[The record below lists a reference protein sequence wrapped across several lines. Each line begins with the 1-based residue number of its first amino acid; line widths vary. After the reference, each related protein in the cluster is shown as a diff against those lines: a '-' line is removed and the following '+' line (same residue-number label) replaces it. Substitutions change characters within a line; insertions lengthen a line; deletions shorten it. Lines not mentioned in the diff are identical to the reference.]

1 MTDTILRGSRL
12 VWRALLLRCPECGGR
27 EIFTTWFRMRAT
39 CPTCALPLDRGERGY
54 QVGSYMVN
62 IIATELLFMA
72 VFLGVLRATWP
83 TPPWTLLQYGGP
95 ALMVLAPIVLY
106 PFTKTAFLAVDLM
119 VRPASTPN
127 LGEDH
132 RGHPRTLLAAAL
144 ALLAGGGL
152 EAQGLPPLRA
162 INPITAS
169 RSALGFEG
177 FMPATAGWRW
187 ALTVDHAS
195 LLESETRPT
204 ESLLFDGEVT
214 RAELTLQRTV
224 GRRAFVTVRVPVERA
239 GGGFLDGFVDWW
251 HGLFGFDRFVT
262 DTRPNGVYDF
272 RLREP
277 DGTQR
282 AWEAGST
289 SLGDVRIGAG
299 MRHSRR
305 WQTVLTAA
313 LPTSGRP
320 DGFRRGTVGL
330 AVTTTGGSH
339 LGSER
344 LWWEGSA
351 GLGFTPAAGELA
363 ARQRTW
369 FAMASSGLRWRVLGQ
384 QSIYA
389 NAVLH
394 SSAYRD
400 TGLSMLGGNDLTL
413 DYGFLLRP
421 GRGPEILLGM
431 TEDLFPYGPAVD
443 FSFRL
448 GGRW

>member
-1 MTDTILRGSRL
+1 MG
-12 VWRALLLRCPECGGR
+12 RALRLRCPECGGR
-27 EIFTTWFRMRAT
+27 GIFASWFRMRAT
-39 CPTCALPLDRGERGY
+39 CPACALPLDRGERGY

-62 IIATELLFMA
+62 IIAAELLFVA
-72 VFLGVLRATWP
+72 VFLGVLAATWP
-83 TPPWTLLQYGGP
+83 TPPWTVLQYGGA
-95 ALMVLAPIVLY
+95 ALMVIAPILLY
-106 PFTKTAFLAVDLM
+106 PFTKTVFLAVDLM

-127 LGEDH
+127 VSEVH
-132 RGHPRTLLAAAL
+132 RGHPSALLAAAM
-144 ALLAGGGL
+144 LLLPAGMV

-162 INPITAS
+162 INPIFAS
-169 RSALGFEG
+169 RTALGFEG
-177 FMPATAGWRW
+177 FTPATAGWRW

-195 LLESETRPT
+195 IIESETLPT

-214 RAELTLQRTV
+214 RAELTVQRAL
-224 GRRAFVTVRVPVERA
+224 GEHAFVTVRVPVERA
-239 GGGFLDGFVDWW
+239 GDGFLDGFVDWW
-251 HGLFGFDRFVT
+251 HELFGFDQFVN
-262 DTRPNGVYDF
+262 DTRPNGLYEY

-282 AWEAGST
+282 SWEAGT
-289 SLGDVRIGAG
+289 TALGDVRISVGL
-299 MRHSRR
+299 RHGPR
-305 WQTVLTAA
+305 WQTMLTAA

-320 DGFRRGTVGL
+320 DGFRRGAVGL
-330 AVTTTGGSH
+330 ALTTLGGRH

-363 ARQRTW
+363 DRQRTW
-369 FAMASSGLRWRVLGQ
+369 FAMASSGLRWRVVGQ

-394 SSAYRD
+394 SSAYRE
-400 TGLSMLGGNDLTL
+400 TELSMLGGNDVTL

-431 TEDLFPYGPAVD
+431 TEDLFPNGPAVD

-448 GGRW
+448 GVRW